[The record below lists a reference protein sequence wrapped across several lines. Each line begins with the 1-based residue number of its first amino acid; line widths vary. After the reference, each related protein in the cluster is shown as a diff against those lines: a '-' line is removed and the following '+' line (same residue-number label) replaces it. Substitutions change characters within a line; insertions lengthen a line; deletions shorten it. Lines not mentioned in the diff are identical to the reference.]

1 LQLAPTFFTAGIY
14 ILLGRF
20 IQIFGR
26 ESSSLSPK
34 AYLWIFCTCDIVS
47 LVVQAVGGGL
57 ASSAFAK
64 EGGDT
69 TPGTNIMV
77 AGVIFQLASITVF
90 VLCAANFLRRVKKV
104 GVLRT
109 ASFSFVALMLAM
121 IVSVLCIY
129 VRSIY
134 RTIELLQGWRGYLI
148 THELYFIVLDGVMM
162 VVAVAVF
169 NIVNPG
175 WLLDSVNGATLPE
188 SRSAAELTE
197 RKPEYEEETSQWI

>member
-1 LQLAPTFFTAGIY
+1 M
-14 ILLGRF
+14 
-20 IQIFGR
+20 
-26 ESSSLSPK
+26 
-34 AYLWIFCTCDIVS
+34 
-47 LVVQAVGGGL
+47 GGGL

-69 TPGTNIMV
+69 TPGTNTMV
-77 AGVIFQLASITVF
+77 AGVIFQLVSITVF
-90 VLCAANFLRRVKKV
+90 FLCAANFLRRVKKM

-109 ASFSFVALMLAM
+109 ASLSFVALMGAM
-121 IVSVLCIY
+121 VLSVLCIY

-162 VVAVAVF
+162 VVAGAIF

-175 WLLDSVNGATLPE
+175 WLLDSVKGATLPE
-188 SRSAAELTE
+188 SRSATELVEFKPDYEME
-197 RKPEYEEETSQWI
+197 RLQWI